1 VPFDLLRSREGERL
15 SLVGSGIWSMME
27 VVQCGSGF
35 ATFERV
41 ERKVVLVLLCQ
52 PFSAVSVCVEG
63 AVSLMVA
70 DFWVCPL
77 WPVVLFLVVAR
88 KE

>member
-1 VPFDLLRSREGERL
+1 MPFDLLRSREGERL

-41 ERKVVLVLLCQ
+41 GRKVVLVLPCPP
-52 PFSAVSVCVEG
+52 PFVVSVYVEV
-63 AVSLMVA
+63 AVSLLVA
-70 DFWVCPL
+70 GFWFCP
-77 WPVVLFLVVAR
+77 WSLVV
-88 KE
+88 